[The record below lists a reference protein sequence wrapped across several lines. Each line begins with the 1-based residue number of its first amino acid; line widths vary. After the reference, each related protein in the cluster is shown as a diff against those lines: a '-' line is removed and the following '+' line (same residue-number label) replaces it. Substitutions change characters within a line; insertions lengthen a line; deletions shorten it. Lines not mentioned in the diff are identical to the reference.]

1 MEHSIG
7 IVQSQVVENAPA
19 ALKRT
24 FTLLELAALLEAR
37 PWDGPES
44 DVAETLA
51 RAADWRASVSGL
63 GDALDVPDPIG
74 RSVQVHRAAADLAD
88 RATRVIAAWLG

>member
-1 MEHSIG
+1 ME
-7 IVQSQVVENAPA
+7 AP
-19 ALKRT
+19 
-24 FTLLELAALLEAR
+24 
-37 PWDGPES
+37 PWGGPDG
-44 DVAETLA
+44 DAAETIS

-88 RATRVIAAWLG
+88 RATRVIAAWLS